1 MIFDQNQILKIIK
14 DNPLNTIKLLLLSKG
29 EVTQS
34 RIFVSNWD
42 LFDFLEKLKASNDF
56 DTMFI
61 AAKTAP
67 KIVETRSFMDG
78 KLLKYLGLITYDED
92 KIPENITL
100 FYKSAAKLQKI
111 SAPFFLFKEPKKNE
125 FCDNPTAAFFTSES
139 ASTSIAENIKLAE
152 DAGFSITDTFVISE
166 QSLKNGINRMTEL
179 LKDVPLEH
187 GVIVFSDSSASLLAK
202 LEEKTGRTILSRDDL
217 IISIFNARAE
227 GTGGKLKLA
236 SAVVA
241 KEKANF
247 RKKITGLSR
256 IKGGIGLKGPGE
268 TKEEERKRIL
278 KNKEKNVRKQLENE
292 FSRLDFQRKFRKR
305 SRIATVAVVGYT
317 NAGKSTLFNALLNE
331 EATKESNK
339 FFSSIDPKI
348 RKFSLFGKPLF
359 LLDTVGFI
367 SNMSNDIT
375 DAFNSTFSEIA
386 ASDLILHI
394 IDSTEKGWEERKKF
408 VENLLIENGCDKHSI
423 VPLFSKKGK
432 IKIKRPLRSGFFYDA
447 TDPEDI
453 TRIKKFLYEKLT
465 EKEEFQLSL

>member
-1 MIFDQNQILKIIK
+1 LIFDQDQIIRIIK
-14 DNPLNTIKLLLLSKG
+14 ENPLNTIKLIFLSKG
-29 EVTQS
+29 LLTQKK
-34 RIFVSNWD
+34 IFISNWD

-56 DTMFI
+56 DTILI

-67 KIVETRSFMDG
+67 KIVETRNFMDG
-78 KLLKYLGLITYDED
+78 KLLKYLGLITYDND
-92 KIPENITL
+92 KIPDNITL
-100 FYKSAAKLQKI
+100 FYKNPSKLQKI
-111 SAPFFLFKEPKKNE
+111 SSPFFLFKEPEKKE
-125 FCDNPTAAFFTSES
+125 FPANATAAFFSSES
-139 ASTSIAENIKLAE
+139 TSANIAENIKLAE
-152 DAGFSITDTFVISE
+152 DAGFSITDSFMVSE
-166 QSLKNGINRMTEL
+166 QSLKNGINRVTEL
-179 LKDVPLEH
+179 LKDVPQES
-187 GVIVFSDSSASLLAK
+187 GVIIFSDSSASLLAK

-305 SRIATVAVVGYT
+305 SRIATIAIVGYT

-375 DAFNSTFSEIA
+375 DAFNATFSEIA

-408 VENLLIENGCDKHSI
+408 VENLLTENGCDKHNI
-423 VPLFSKKGK
+423 IPLFSKKGK
-432 IKIKRPLRSGFFYDA
+432 IKIKQPLKKGLFYDA
-447 TDPEDI
+447 LDPEDI
-453 TRIKKFLYEKLT
+453 SKIKKFIYEKLT
-465 EKEEFQLSL
+465 ENEENQ

>member
-1 MIFDQNQILKIIK
+1 MIFNQDQVLKVIK
-14 DNPLNTIKLLLLSKG
+14 ENPLNAIKLMLFSKG
-29 EVTQS
+29 DFVQS
-34 RIFVSNWD
+34 TIFVSNWD

-56 DTMFI
+56 DTILI

-67 KIVETRSFMDG
+67 KIVEIKNFMDG
-78 KLLKYLGLITYDED
+78 KLIECLGIIEHDEE
-92 KIPENITL
+92 KLPENITL
-100 FYKSAAKLQKI
+100 FYKNSSRIQKI
-111 SAPFFLFKEPKKNE
+111 SSPFFLFRESEKKEIPE
-125 FCDNPTAAFFTSES
+125 NPTAAFFSSES
-139 ASTSIAENIKLAE
+139 SSAGIAENMKLAE
-152 DAGFSITDTFVISE
+152 DAGFSVTDSFVVSA
-166 QSLKNGINRMTEL
+166 QSLKNGINRILEL
-179 LKDVPLEH
+179 LETAREVEN
-187 GVIVFSDSSASLLAK
+187 IIIFSDTKASFLSK
-202 LEEKTGRTILSRDDL
+202 LEKATRLTVLSRDDL

-241 KEKANF
+241 KEKAAF
-247 RKKITGLSR
+247 RNKITGLSR

-278 KNKEKNVRKQLENE
+278 KNKEKNVRRQLENE
-292 FSRLDFQRKFRKR
+292 FSRLEFQRKFRKR

-331 EATKESNK
+331 EATKESDR

-348 RKFSLFGKPLF
+348 RKFSLFGKPVF

-367 SNMSNDIT
+367 SNMSSDIT
-375 DAFNSTFSEIA
+375 DTFNATFSEIA

-408 VENLLIENGCDKHSI
+408 VDNLLLENGCDKRSI

-432 IKIKRPLRSGFFYDA
+432 IKIKQPLRKGFFYDA
-447 TDPEDI
+447 FNTDDI
-453 TRIKKFLYEKLT
+453 TKIKQFIFDRLNENP
-465 EKEEFQLSL
+465 E

>member
-1 MIFDQNQILKIIK
+1 LIFNQDQVLKIIK
-14 DNPLNTIKLLLLSKG
+14 ENPLNAIKLMLVSRG
-29 EVTQS
+29 DVIQS
-34 RIFVSNWD
+34 SIFVSNWD

-56 DTMFI
+56 DTILI

-67 KIVETRSFMDG
+67 KIVEIKNFMDG
-78 KLLKYLGLITYDED
+78 KLLDYLGTIEHDEE
-92 KIPENITL
+92 KLPENITL
-100 FYKSAAKLQKI
+100 FYKNASKVQKI
-111 SAPFFLFKEPKKNE
+111 STPFFLFKEPAKKE
-125 FCDNPTAAFFTSES
+125 IPENPTAAFFSSENSS
-139 ASTSIAENIKLAE
+139 AGIAENIKLAE
-152 DAGFSITDTFVISE
+152 DAGFSVTDSFVVSP
-166 QSLKNGINRMTEL
+166 QSLKNGINRILEL
-179 LKDVPLEH
+179 LENTSE
-187 GVIVFSDSSASLLAK
+187 IENIIIFSDTKASFISK
-202 LEEKTGRTILSRDDL
+202 LEKATKLTVLSRDDL

-241 KEKANF
+241 KEKAAF
-247 RKKITGLSR
+247 RNKITGLSR

-292 FSRLDFQRKFRKR
+292 FSRLEFQRKFRKR

-331 EATKESNK
+331 EATKESDR

-348 RKFSLFGKPLF
+348 RKFCLFGKPVF

-408 VENLLIENGCDKHSI
+408 VDTLLLENGCDKRSI
-423 VPLFSKKGK
+423 VPLFSKKSR
-432 IKIKRPLRSGFFYDA
+432 IKIKQPLRKGFFYDA
-447 TDPEDI
+447 FDADDI
-453 TRIKKFLYEKLT
+453 TKIKKFIFEKLGW
-465 EKEEFQLSL
+465 EES